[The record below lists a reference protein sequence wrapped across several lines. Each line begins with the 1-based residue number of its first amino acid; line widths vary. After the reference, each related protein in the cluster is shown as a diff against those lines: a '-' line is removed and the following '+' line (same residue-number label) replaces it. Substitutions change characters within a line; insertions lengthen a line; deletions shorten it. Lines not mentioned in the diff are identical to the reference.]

1 MGASN
6 DPVYLRVL
14 EDLRDQIRGGTLAPG
29 ARVPSRN
36 GIIARYGVGETA
48 AKHAL
53 QVLAA
58 EGLIEARAGS
68 GSYVRR
74 LPVAA
79 PLEHDRL
86 HFPGSPF
93 GLNGR
98 PGSGDGVAADGVA
111 GNGVGGDAVAVDAGA
126 GADHNG
132 QAPRVS
138 WEYQS
143 ERVPAP
149 AHVARRLRLPDGDQL
164 VTRTRYLM
172 SADGSPVQL
181 ATSYEPAATTAQ
193 TPVPFP
199 EQGTFAGRGVVERM
213 QAIGIGVDQ
222 VVEEISV
229 RPALSAEAA
238 VLDIPAGSPVLL
250 IERSHRS
257 AERTVETG
265 EIVIAAD
272 RFRLCYRFPVAVQS
286 EPAPAV
292 PPPAAAP
299 PVALPP
305 AASPPAGEP
314 AGAAAGAHGAGAHG
328 AGTGA

>member
-74 LPVAA
+74 LRVAA

-93 GLNGR
+93 GLDGR
-98 PGSGDGVAADGVA
+98 PLAGDGAAGAAAD
-111 GNGVGGDAVAVDAGA
+111 DRAGA
-126 GADHNG
+126 GHA
-132 QAPRVS
+132 ARVS

-149 AHVARRLRLPDGDQL
+149 AHVARRLQLPDGGQL

-172 SADGSPVQL
+172 RADGSPVQL

-199 EQGTFAGRGVVERM
+199 EEGTFAGRGVVERM

-222 VVEEISV
+222 AVEEISV

-257 AERTVETG
+257 GERIVETG

-272 RFRLCYRFPVAVQS
+272 RFRLRYRFPIAVQAD
-286 EPAPAV
+286 PA
-292 PPPAAAP
+292 

-305 AASPPAGEP
+305 ATLQAAALQAAAAPP
-314 AGAAAGAHGAGAHG
+314 AGAAAGTRDAGMGA
-328 AGTGA
+328 

>member
-14 EDLRDQIRGGTLAPG
+14 EDLRDQIRGGVLAPG

-79 PLEHDRL
+79 SLEHDRL

-93 GLNGR
+93 GL
-98 PGSGDGVAADGVA
+98 DGGPVA
-111 GNGVGGDAVAVDAGA
+111 GNGTAGGEAGVPSQA
-126 GADHNG
+126 GH
-132 QAPRVS
+132 APRLS

-143 ERVPAP
+143 ERVTAP
-149 AHVARRLRLPDGDQL
+149 AHVARRLRLPEGDQV

-172 SADGSPVQL
+172 SADGAPVQL

-238 VLDIPAGSPVLL
+238 VLNIPAGSPVLL

-257 AERTVETG
+257 GERTVETG

-272 RFRLCYRFPVAVQS
+272 RFRLRYRFPV
-286 EPAPAV
+286 
-292 PPPAAAP
+292 
-299 PVALPP
+299 PVLADPVLADPVLADP
-305 AASPPAGEP
+305 VLADPGPAGP
-314 AGAAAGAHGAGAHG
+314 GVSG
-328 AGTGA
+328 